1 MMRQENDLL
10 RYLSG
15 RQEPRDRFDAARAA
29 LRHAL
34 EGDAPGRVMPHER
47 FLADQLGGDQPNRFV
62 NSIVRTLTD

>member
-34 EGDAPGRVMPHER
+34 EGDAPGRVMPHIR
-47 FLADQLGGDQPNRFV
+47 FLADQLGEPGPNRLV
-62 NSIVRTLTD
+62 SSIVQHLAD